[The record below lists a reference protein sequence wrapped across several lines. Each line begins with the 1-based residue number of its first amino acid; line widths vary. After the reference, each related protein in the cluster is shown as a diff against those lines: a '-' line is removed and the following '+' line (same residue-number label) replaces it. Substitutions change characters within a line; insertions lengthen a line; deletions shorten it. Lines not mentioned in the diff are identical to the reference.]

1 MEHAAH
7 AEQAAQPALPQIIYE
22 DHHLI
27 GLNKGCGDLVEW
39 DKSGDEPLLARVQ
52 RGLAD
57 RNPAERGHG
66 GDRELPFVGVIHR
79 LDRPTSGCVVY
90 ARTAAAQ
97 RQMNALFRDGSVA
110 KTYWAVVHA
119 PPPEPEGVLEHF
131 IFHDKELNKS
141 FTSEEPREKAKHAKL
156 AYRLLGASKR
166 YYFLEID
173 LLTGRHHQIR
183 AQLAAV
189 GCHIKGDLKYGA
201 PRSNPAGGIHLHS
214 RELSF
219 RHPIREHPVFICADP
234 PDETVWNV
242 LLESGQWK
250 KWQCRSR

>member
-1 MEHAAH
+1 MEHPKQH
-7 AEQAAQPALPQIIYE
+7 PPPQIIYE

-27 GLNKGCGDLVEW
+27 GVNKPCGDLVEW

-52 RGLAD
+52 RGLARD
-57 RNPAERGHG
+57 GSRAEG
-66 GDRELPFVGVIHR
+66 GEKLPFVGVIHR

-90 ARTAAAQ
+90 ARTAVAQ
-97 RQMNALFRDGSVA
+97 RQMNSLFRDGHVA
-110 KTYWAVVHA
+110 KTYWAVVDA
-119 PPPEPEGVLEHF
+119 PPPEPEGVLEHY
-131 IFHDKELNKS
+131 IFHDKDVNKS

-156 AYRLLGASKR
+156 AYRLMGSSKR

-183 AQLAAV
+183 AQLAAL

-201 PRSNPAGGIHLHS
+201 SRSNPAGGIHLHS

-219 RHPIREHPVFICADP
+219 THPIREHPVSMCADP

-250 KWQCRSR
+250 K